1 MTQKLR
7 WIWKNPYCAIV
18 LTSSSG
24 TNYIL
29 NGDEDVGQFN
39 LYRISSEII
48 LYFTSVTSN
57 HGPHT
62 NLAPIGFLVRKAEG
76 RTCKN
81 FTPELFS
88 CYGPRMAWYGCILKF
103 LAATKQLYEWSR
115 PSVRPSVTF
124 FHYVPIIVP
133 SWNFRNYYQWQKWC
147 PCKRSRSEV
156 KGQGH
161 RGLNPI

>member
-1 MTQKLR
+1 MTQKLW

-62 NLAPIGFLVRKAEG
+62 SLAPIGFLVRKAEG

-115 PSVRPSVTF
+115 PSVHPSHF
-124 FHYVPIIVP
+124 FTMFPSSFHPEISGIIT
-133 SWNFRNYYQWQKWC
+133 ND
-147 PCKRSRSEV
+147 RSDV
-156 KGQGH
+156 HAKGQGQ
-161 RGLNPI
+161 RSKVKVIEA